1 MEHLV
6 SCPLLLSPLLLPSA
20 PAVCSCRQLL
30 PSAPAVCSCRL
41 LLPSAPALCSCRL
54 PLLPPAPAAC
64 SFFGHYRRPSLR
76 PPGQLVA
83 DFVRIPLYP
92 LPFARVPRPY
102 FP

>member
-6 SCPLLLSPLLLPSA
+6 SCPLLLSQP
-20 PAVCSCRQLL
+20 
-30 PSAPAVCSCRL
+30 

-76 PPGQLVA
+76 PPGQLMA

-92 LPFARVPRPY
+92 LPFAPVPRPY
-102 FP
+102 FPGPQVALSHR